1 MKEEYLTVME
11 LSERIKY
18 SVQSLYN
25 LIHNKSLKLKRH
37 YLKPTPKK
45 ILFKWTAILQWM
57 GEDII
62 VEESIHDAVVK
73 KSPSAE
79 KCEPELKDK
88 KCAIKI

>member
-1 MKEEYLTVME
+1 MKEEYLTVAE

-25 LIHNKSLKLKRH
+25 LINNGSLKLKRH

-57 GEDII
+57 GEDIT
-62 VEESIHDAVVK
+62 VEEPTQNFALK
-73 KSPSAE
+73 KLPPTENFKS
-79 KCEPELKDK
+79 EPKNYE
-88 KCAIKI
+88 CAIKI

>member
-1 MKEEYLTVME
+1 MKEEYLTVTE

-25 LIHNKSLKLKRH
+25 LINNGSLKLKRH

-62 VEESIHDAVVK
+62 VEEPARNIAVK
-73 KSPSAE
+73 KPTSAE
-79 KCEPELKDK
+79 KCESELKDE

>member
-1 MKEEYLTVME
+1 MKEEYLTVAE

-25 LIHNKSLKLKRH
+25 LINSGSLKLKRH

-57 GEDII
+57 GEDIT
-62 VEESIHDAVVK
+62 VEGPTQNIAVK
-73 KSPSAE
+73 KSLPTE
-79 KCEPELKDK
+79 KCESELKDSE
-88 KCAIKI
+88 CAIKI